1 MDARLSALLAV
12 TDRIDDQVYHHLTDI
27 VLVGQHPERRRQVF
41 GPFDRNLD
49 PLFVGLHL
57 GLLGDLLGQRNDVEP
72 LHLQAVHVAFEFG
85 DRIEVVHDVD
95 QTVDALF
102 GPFEVFAVDQL
113 VLQSAVQQRR
123 DISLNIEDRGFQLMR
138 HIAEVLF
145 AELLGLLQAG
155 DLLVVGIGPRR
166 KLLADI
172 LDVLVLQ
179 FGENLVGVHVAR
191 KDDRIDRLEL
201 VGHVLADDEQRHES
215 HDDENAGGGAERHP
229 PDHIE
234 QGRRH
239 GDDDRSEECDQKRRP
254 LLCFN
259 IHHSYFVYC
268 CMRRAMY
275 LPTISNSRFTTEP
288 TSMRQKFVCSNV

>member
-1 MDARLSALLAV
+1 
-12 TDRIDDQVYHHLTDI
+12 
-27 VLVGQHPERRRQVF
+27 
-41 GPFDRNLD
+41 
-49 PLFVGLHL
+49 
-57 GLLGDLLGQRNDVEP
+57 
-72 LHLQAVHVAFEFG
+72 
-85 DRIEVVHDVD
+85 
-95 QTVDALF
+95 
-102 GPFEVFAVDQL
+102 
-113 VLQSAVQQRR
+113 
-123 DISLNIEDRGFQLMR
+123 MR

-254 LLCFN
+254 LFCFN